1 MQIIGAVRESILHA
15 RDEKALKLA
24 MEIATIMADQ
34 LGEIPEAT
42 KRRWKLAEKRASER
56 LQKEGESEE
65 RLKLEKARRS
75 QTRSKEKVNDDSSR
89 RIKHGSNRYSSLRN
103 VARRRSKEKSMQKQN
118 QATQGKH
125 EG

>member
-1 MQIIGAVRESILHA
+1 MQVIGAVRESILHA

-56 LQKEGESEE
+56 LQKEGESGAV
-65 RLKLEKARRS
+65 KARKG
-75 QTRSKEKVNDDSSR
+75 KEKPN
-89 RIKHGSNRYSSLRN
+89 K
-103 VARRRSKEKSMQKQN
+103 KQRK
-118 QATQGKH
+118 GKR
-125 EG
+125 

>member
-1 MQIIGAVRESILHA
+1 MQVIGAVRESILHA

-56 LQKEGESEE
+56 LQKEGESGAA
-65 RLKLEKARRS
+65 KARKG
-75 QTRSKEKVNDDSSR
+75 KEKPNR
-89 RIKHGSNRYSSLRN
+89 RQRKR
-103 VARRRSKEKSMQKQN
+103 
-118 QATQGKH
+118 
-125 EG
+125 

>member
-1 MQIIGAVRESILHA
+1 MQVIGAVRESILHA

-56 LQKEGESEE
+56 LRRQVESGAA
-65 RLKLEKARRS
+65 KAR
-75 QTRSKEKVNDDSSR
+75 K
-89 RIKHGSNRYSSLRN
+89 G
-103 VARRRSKEKSMQKQN
+103 KEKSNTRQRKR
-118 QATQGKH
+118 
-125 EG
+125 

>member
-1 MQIIGAVRESILHA
+1 MQVIGAVRESILHA

-56 LQKEGESEE
+56 LQKEGESGAA
-65 RLKLEKARRS
+65 KAR
-75 QTRSKEKVNDDSSR
+75 K
-89 RIKHGSNRYSSLRN
+89 G
-103 VARRRSKEKSMQKQN
+103 KEKSNTRQRKR
-118 QATQGKH
+118 
-125 EG
+125 